1 MDEFAEALSH
11 ARTTAALGK
20 VIAEAADR
28 RIGHSAFSFLRI
40 SGPVLSPGDVFAFS
54 PREPSVGAAARVLE
68 LIPVVDR
75 ELTPFESPRAPRF
88 KVFDLAERYPPD
100 VVRRSK
106 VYDEYWRPLAIE
118 RQLVAFLG
126 TVEAPIGYICVARSA
141 KESAFI
147 QRDLDTLADMRVV
160 VERALAATRQLGFGT
175 LEDDL
180 LTVLARGMPG
190 PWLLFSAAG
199 KLLWLTEEAHSR
211 LWPDVG
217 QVGNSICRAIARR
230 VLPRR
235 DEALEQLRTWVRAEA
250 RALPGR
256 VAVPGGQLVLRRF
269 ETKSGTLFL
278 IGLGAALAPDTAL
291 RAERLARVHSLTAR
305 QAEVLIHLAS
315 GKTNKGIAALIGRAE
330 NTVELHVTALFAK
343 FGCENRAE
351 LVARFWTA

>member
-20 VIAEAADR
+20 VTTEVANR
-28 RIGHSAFSFLRI
+28 CIGHSGVSFLRI
-40 SGPVLSPGDVFAFS
+40 SGPIVSPEDLFALGS
-54 PREPSVGAAARVLE
+54 RGQSAPLPEMIH
-68 LIPVVDR
+68 LIDR
-75 ELTPFESPRAPRF
+75 ELESQYGSKLR
-88 KVFDLAERYPPD
+88 VFDIAERYPPD
-100 VVRRSK
+100 VVRRSR
-106 VYDEYWRPLAIE
+106 VYNEYWRPLDVE

-278 IGLGAALAPDTAL
+278 IGLGAALAPDTVR